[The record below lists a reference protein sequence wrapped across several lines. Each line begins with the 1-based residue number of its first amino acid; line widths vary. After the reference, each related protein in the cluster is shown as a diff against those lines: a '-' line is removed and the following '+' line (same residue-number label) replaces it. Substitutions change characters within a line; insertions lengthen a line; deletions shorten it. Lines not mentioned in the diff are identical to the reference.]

1 MNNIKHEKTED
12 LQIETDKRIERMDAE
27 MKAQKD
33 FVLTT
38 FENTEGYN
46 QMVIMKNISAVAKCE
61 HHHCEFQCIVHA
73 GYLPTKQLM
82 GASKFNRITRKHLNL
97 GEKTLQERA
106 TQQILED
113 LMELKPLGAMVV
125 IEGKHSCIMHRG
137 VRDNSTM
144 ITSGVGGVFKDDAL
158 ARQEF
163 LSLIK

>member
-1 MNNIKHEKTED
+1 MNNIKHEETKDLKMETE
-12 LQIETDKRIERMDAE
+12 KRIERMDKE

-38 FENTEGYN
+38 FENTENYN

-61 HHHCEFQCIVHA
+61 HHKCEFQCIVHA
-73 GYLPTKQLM
+73 GYLPTKRLI
-82 GASKFNRITRKHLNL
+82 GASKFNRITRKYLNL
-97 GEKTLQERA
+97 AEETLQERA
-106 TQQILED
+106 TQQILND
-113 LMELKPLGAMVV
+113 FMELDPLGAMVI

-144 ITSGVGGVFKDDAL
+144 ITSAVGGVFQTDAL

-163 LSLIK
+163 LTLIK